1 MPRAPRPSAMGE
13 QPRAVPHPR
22 TAGRFPCP
30 LGALTSNTSSAAH
43 ASATEVIFAP
53 DLLYAASSRVAL
65 SPASDSTSS
74 SYPRPIGRLTVAGV
88 AATREGRRAAIPSA
102 TPIRVGYFS
111 LQYRRL
117 SARPRSDAGPV
128 GSLAQPTA
136 HRDGLRWLALGLV
149 MAGPRGR
156 RFGVG
161 RGQGRGVSAC
171 RQPQAGSL
179 HQVQRAGLFARVEQ
193 TGLS

>member
-1 MPRAPRPSAMGE
+1 RPCRRAGRERRRRVLVHDAPHRADRPQLTAIAASYQGTNRPTVRRTA
-13 QPRAVPHPR
+13 PR

-117 SARPRSDAGPV
+117 SARPRS
-128 GSLAQPTA
+128 
-136 HRDGLRWLALGLV
+136 
-149 MAGPRGR
+149 
-156 RFGVG
+156 
-161 RGQGRGVSAC
+161 
-171 RQPQAGSL
+171 
-179 HQVQRAGLFARVEQ
+179 
-193 TGLS
+193 